1 MNTGTLLRSAAVF
14 FFTCALLVY
23 HLITTPIP
31 AGRDAVMFGAS
42 ADSSRRTI
50 LRTDFASFY
59 YAAKA
64 MQAGSTMYSAKLL
77 DSLAAADGVANH
89 VLPYLYPP
97 VVALAAQPL
106 TLLPP
111 SLAQRLWDYLQ
122 VVSFGFIAVLVLLA
136 VEGNIGGSSQRLT
149 ALIAAACI
157 LLLPFRANLDFGQIN
172 FLVLLCLAISFS
184 FFARR
189 ADFLAGAAIALA
201 ALIKVTPAVVLV
213 FFLVHKRWDA
223 VRGFFLGL
231 AACMLVSLILGG
243 VQPWLE
249 FLHFLPNMGYAGNV
263 AGGFHP
269 SIIANFS
276 LAGFFLRLFP
286 GDAASVRVATIASV
300 LILLAALLFTHL
312 KYRSG
317 RNEQIF
323 VLPYLVV
330 MIVASPVAWL
340 HHVVVL
346 YPGIVFAVR
355 HCLAMK
361 GGREKLFALLLA
373 VLTLLASLDYQPA
386 YRALSI
392 PEEVRP
398 LLTSMNLIF
407 LLLLFALSVLIVRRE
422 RALLVTA

>member
-1 MNTGTLLRSAAVF
+1 
-14 FFTCALLVY
+14 
-23 HLITTPIP
+23 
-31 AGRDAVMFGAS
+31 MFGARS
-42 ADSSRRTI
+42 DSSRRTM

-64 MQAGSTMYSAKLL
+64 MPIGGTLYNAKHL

-149 ALIAAACI
+149 ALIAAAFI
-157 LLLPFRANLDFGQIN
+157 LLLPFRANLDYGQIN
-172 FLVLLCLAISFS
+172 FLVLLCLAMSFS
-184 FFARR
+184 FFFARR
-189 ADFLAGAAIALA
+189 ADFLAGAALALA

-213 FFLVHKRWDA
+213 FFFVHKRWDA
-223 VRGFFLGL
+223 LRGFFLGL
-231 AACMLVSLILGG
+231 AAFMLVSLLLGG

-249 FLHFLPNMGYAGNV
+249 FLHFLPNMGYARNV

-286 GDAASVRVATIASV
+286 GDAASVRLATIASV
-300 LILLAALLFTHL
+300 LILFAALLFTHL

-317 RNEQIF
+317 RNEQVV
-323 VLPYLVV
+323 VLPYLIV

-340 HHVVVL
+340 HHVIVL
-346 YPGIVFAVR
+346 YPGIVFAMR

-361 GGREKLFALLLA
+361 EWRGNLFALLLA

-386 YRALSI
+386 YRALSL

-407 LLLLFALSVLIVRRE
+407 LLLLFTLSVLIVRRE